1 MTLLITN
8 ATVLTFGPN
17 QRVIENGAVAVRDN
31 LIEDVGPA
39 GELEPKYPA
48 YSRWDAG
55 GRVVMPGLTNAHHH
69 LYSTLARGMALKDEP
84 ARTFQQ
90 ILERLWWRLDKA
102 LDEEAIYYSAVAP
115 LISCIRSGVTAIID
129 HHASPNAIDG
139 SLDILAGACGEVGV
153 RACLCYEVTDR
164 DGPERALAG
173 IRENVRFIERCRT
186 AGDDMLSALFGLHAS
201 FTLSDETLSK
211 CREASAGLDTGFHI
225 HVSEGPEDLQDSL
238 ARSGE
243 RVVERLHRLGIL
255 GPKTVAAHCIHLDD
269 HEIGL
274 LRETGTF
281 AVHNPQSN
289 MGNAVGY
296 PRVLELMAKGVTV
309 GLGTDGYTSDMI
321 ESIGAANTLHKFALR
336 DPRVA
341 WGEIPTAQFI
351 NNPDFFHRLF
361 PHRVGQLSPGAYADL
376 IVLDY
381 FPPTPLTPDNFGGH
395 LLFGLKSSLVH
406 STMVDGKW
414 RMADRRLVGLDE
426 AEIAARSREVAK
438 KVWERF

>member
-17 QRVIENGAVAVRDN
+17 PRVIENGAVAIKGNV
-31 LIEDVGPA
+31 IEDAGPA
-39 GELEPKYPA
+39 SELEPKYPA
-48 YSRWDAG
+48 YSRWDARD
-55 GRVVMPGLTNAHHH
+55 RVVMPGFTNAHHH

-102 LDEEAIYYSAVAP
+102 LDEEAVYYSAAAP
-115 LISCIRSGVTAIID
+115 LISCIRAGVTSIID
-129 HHASPNAIDG
+129 HHASPNTIDG
-139 SLDILAGACGEVGV
+139 SLDILARACGEVGV

-173 IRENVRFIERCRT
+173 IRENVRFIGRT
-186 AGDDMLSALFGLHAS
+186 RSAGNEMVSGLFGLHAS
-201 FTLSDETLSK
+201 FTLSDETLNR

-238 ARSGE
+238 ARAGE

-255 GPKTVAAHCIHLDD
+255 GPKTVAAHCIHLNDR
-269 HEIGL
+269 EIDL

-296 PRVLELMAKGVTV
+296 PRVLDLMAKGVPV

-341 WGEIPTAQFI
+341 WGEIPAAQFV
-351 NNPDFFHRLF
+351 NNPAFVSRLF
-361 PHRVGQLSPGAYADL
+361 PRKVGELSPGAYADL

-381 FPPTPLTPDNFGGH
+381 FPPTPLTAENFGGH
-395 LLFGLKSSLVH
+395 LLFGLKSNQVH
-406 STMVDGKW
+406 STMVDGEW
-414 RMADRRLVGLDE
+414 RMVDRDLVNVNE
-426 AEIAARSREVAK
+426 AEMAARSREVAR